1 MTSERLAGAAVLALA
16 ALSVLTFGC
25 ADFSRGPAAVA
36 VDAGAG
42 EGGAANPDG
51 ATSFAAV
58 EDVLISGCQRCHSTG
73 GEAGDTTFLLTGEAA
88 ADLDTVTRFVDVNAP
103 AASRLLAKM
112 AGNGHNG
119 GAVYAPAT
127 PEYQT
132 VLRWVQEGAR
142 P

>member
-1 MTSERLAGAAVLALA
+1 MTSDRLARAVVFALA
-16 ALSVLTFGC
+16 ALMVGC

-42 EGGAANPDG
+42 EGGAANPD
-51 ATSFAAV
+51 ASVSFAAV
-58 EDVLISGCQRCHSTG
+58 EDILIAGCQRCHSTG
-73 GEAGDTTFLLTGEAA
+73 GEAGDTTLLLTGNAS
-88 ADLDTVTRFVDVNAP
+88 ADLDTVAHFVDVNAP

-112 AGNGHNG
+112 SGNGHNG